1 MRLLAALLDWL
12 GTGRRGVGRVLAVAL
27 ALTLSCLLA
36 PLISDDW
43 LAARKLAP
51 EVHGP
56 PLPFGDP
63 GLHDVFVFGTGDPAV
78 TLQAQ
83 EQGYLAWWAAPDIQL
98 AFFRPLSALTHALDH
113 TLWPHSSALMHAQG
127 LAWFAVLVLALG
139 ALYRRLLGPRAAVLA
154 LALYAWDDARGM
166 VLSFVAN
173 RNALLAG
180 LCGVGVLWLHDRWR
194 RDGWRPGAVLGPLLL
209 GVGLLT
215 AELALA
221 TTAFLFAYSL
231 FLDAGSL
238 RARLARLLPYAG
250 VVLAWQLVYKALGY
264 GVVGSGVYTHPLQ
277 SPALFASRFLERA
290 PVLLLGQLGPVPA
303 DLAIALPRGAVLGL
317 GVVGLLLTTLVG
329 GLALPVLRQ
338 RAEARFFVLGGLL
351 SVVPVSAVFASDRN
365 LTFVGVGGAGLL
377 ALVLL
382 HYLEQ
387 PPEARWRR
395 WTLGGLLAVHLV
407 LSPLTLPL
415 RSVTTAGLDLALDR
429 LFAPVLA
436 LPDVEERTLV
446 VVWTGS
452 DGTLGFGRV
461 HQVARGDRTPRNMIQ
476 LCASEGP
483 ATVTRLD
490 DRTLRIEAEGFLA
503 HEGQQMV
510 RGPVVRPFQVGDEVV
525 LSEVT
530 VTVREVTEEGLPRVV
545 EARFVVP
552 LEDPRWIWT
561 VDDIGVLAPVAV
573 PGVGEAA
580 VVVGGMP
587 WTR

>member
-1 MRLLAALLDWL
+1 MRLLSALLDWL

-27 ALTLSCLLA
+27 VLTLSCLAA

-78 TLQAQ
+78 TRLAQ
-83 EQGYLAWWAAPDIQL
+83 DQGFLAWWAAPDIKL

-113 TLWPHSSALMHAQG
+113 ALWPHSSALMHAQG
-127 LAWFAVLVLALG
+127 LAWFALLVLALG
-139 ALYRRLLGPRAAVLA
+139 VLYRRLLGPRAAVLA

-180 LCGVGVLWLHDRWR
+180 LCGVGVLYLHDRWR
-194 RDGWRPGAVLGPLLL
+194 REGWRPGALLGPILL

-231 FLDAGSL
+231 SLDRGSL
-238 RARLARLLPYAG
+238 AGRLGRLVPYAA
-250 VVLAWQLVYKALGY
+250 VVVVWQIVYKALDY
-264 GVVGSGVYTHPLQ
+264 GVQGSGIYTHPLQ
-277 SPALFASRFLERA
+277 SPALFATRFLERA
-290 PVLLLGQLGPVPA
+290 PVILLGQLGPVPA
-303 DLAIALPRGAVLGL
+303 DVSVALPAA
-317 GVVGLLLTTLVG
+317 GVVLLGILGLLTTAFVG
-329 GLALPVLRQ
+329 VLAAPVLRG
-338 RAEARFFVLGGLL
+338 RAEARFFALGALL
-351 SVVPVSAVFASDRN
+351 SVVPVAAVFASDRN
-365 LTFVGVGGAGLL
+365 LTFVGMGAAGLL

-382 HYLEQ
+382 HHLEQ
-387 PPEARWRR
+387 PPETPWRR
-395 WTLGGLLAVHLV
+395 WGIGILVALHLV
-407 LSPLTLPL
+407 LAPATLPL
-415 RSVTTAGLDLALDR
+415 RSLTTWGLDHALDV

-436 LPDVEERTLV
+436 LPDIEERTLV

-452 DGTLGFGRV
+452 DGTMGFGRV

-476 LCASEGP
+476 LCSSEGP
-483 ATVTRLD
+483 AQVSRLD
-490 DRTLRIEAEGFLA
+490 EHTLRIEAEGFLA
-503 HEGQQMV
+503 QEGQQMV
-510 RGPVVRPFQVGDEVV
+510 RGPAVRPLAVGDEVV
-525 LSEVT
+525 LSEVS
-530 VTVREVTEEGLPRVV
+530 VTVREVTADGRPRVV
-545 EARFVVP
+545 DARFVAP

-561 VDDIGVLAPVAV
+561 VDGLGELEAWTP
-573 PGVGEAA
+573 PGVGSGATA
-580 VVVGGMP
+580 GGMP
-587 WTR
+587 WMP